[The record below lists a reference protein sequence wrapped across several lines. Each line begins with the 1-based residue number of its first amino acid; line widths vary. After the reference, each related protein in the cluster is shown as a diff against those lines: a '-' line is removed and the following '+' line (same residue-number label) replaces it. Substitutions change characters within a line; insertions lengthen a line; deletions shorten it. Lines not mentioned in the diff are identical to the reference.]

1 MRKLLNFNDNWIF
14 ESSEVCLPHTAI
26 ELPFNY
32 FDEKTYQREFIYEK
46 IIIPNSTWDNK
57 EISVVFEAV
66 MANTQV
72 FLNNKKII
80 SHTDGYSPFIARL
93 TDELKKGENILK
105 VKIDGS
111 ENPSIPPFGGRI
123 DYLTYAGIY
132 RDVHLRVTSPISIQN
147 MKIETPNVLNE
158 KKSVKVNVNLFNPKK
173 LTLSGFLIAKLKDTE
188 GKLLSTLKFKITG
201 EEICFEINKLENI
214 KLWDTDNPVLYALDI
229 RVETPYGI
237 DNLSER
243 FGFRSAE
250 FTKNGFILNG
260 NPIKI
265 RGLNRHQSFPYV
277 GYALGKSAQYK
288 DAEILK
294 YELRI
299 NLVRTSH
306 YPQSKH
312 FLNRCD
318 EIGLLVFEEIAGWQH
333 IGDKEWQNKSIE
345 NVQNMIER
353 DWNHP
358 SIILWG
364 VRINESPDN
373 HDFYLKTNQVAHQL
387 DSTRQTGG
395 VRKFEEGEFLEDVY
409 TMNDFILGE
418 EELGGNRG
426 RIPLRPQREC
436 TGLNYDVPYMVTE
449 FNGHMF
455 PTKSVDNELRQ
466 NEHVLRHL
474 EVLNAAY
481 GASNNAGAIGWCAF
495 DYNTHKDFGSGDR
508 ICYHGVMDMFR
519 EPKFASYV
527 YSSQDHAKNGLVLEP
542 VTVWAR
548 GERNIQG
555 VLPLI
560 ILTNCDYVEFQFND
574 SEDRFSINPD
584 FKNFSNLPHPPIMV
598 DTEHFPENVFGTWGT
613 DWPNVKINGFIDRK
627 LAISRQFVA
636 DPVPTNL
643 EIIPDLEE
651 VSIGTDVRVII
662 RALDQVG
669 NKMRYL
675 NETISV
681 NLSGP
686 AIIFGPNSIPLR
698 AGSAGFW
705 IRSLGLGKIKISII
719 SNRFSQKEISIVV
732 K

>member
-1 MRKLLNFNDNWIF
+1 MREIFNFNNNWFF
-14 ESSEVCLPHTAI
+14 EKKEVCLPHNAV

-32 FDEKTYQREFIYEK
+32 FDEKIYQKEFIYIKK
-46 IIIPNSTWDNK
+46 INSKPNWDGK
-57 EISVVFEAV
+57 EISLVFEGV
-66 MANTQV
+66 MSNAKV
-72 FLNNKKII
+72 YLNDKKII
-80 SHTDGYSPFIARL
+80 THTDGYTPFVARL
-93 TDELKKGENILK
+93 TDELQKGENTLK
-105 VKIDGS
+105 VEIDGS

-123 DYLTYAGIY
+123 DYLTFAGIY
-132 RDVHLRVTSPISIQN
+132 RDVYLRITSPIFIN
-147 MKIETPNVLNE
+147 NIKIETLNILEE
-158 KKSVKVNVNLFNPKK
+158 KKSIKVRVNLQNPKE
-173 LTLSGFLIAKLKDTE
+173 LDFSGSLIAKLIDAE
-188 GKLLSTLKFKITG
+188 GKILSNSKYKITG
-201 EEICFEINKLENI
+201 KEIFFEINNLKNI
-214 KLWDTDNPVLYALDI
+214 NLWDIDNPSLYKLDI
-229 RVETPYGI
+229 TIETPHGI
-237 DNLSER
+237 DNINES
-243 FGFRSAE
+243 FGFRSAN
-250 FTKNGFILNG
+250 FNKNGFMLNG
-260 NPIKI
+260 NPLKI

-294 YELRI
+294 YDLRV

-333 IGDKEWQNKSIE
+333 IGDKNWQNKSIE

-373 HDFYLKTNQVAHQL
+373 HEFYLKTNQVAHQL

-395 VRKFEEGEFLEDVY
+395 ARKFIEGEFLEDVY

-426 RIPLRPQREC
+426 RISLRSQREC
-436 TGLNYDVPYMVTE
+436 TGFNYDVPYMVAE

-455 PTKSVDNELRQ
+455 PTKSFDNELRQ
-466 NEHVLRHL
+466 HEHVLRHL
-474 EVLNAAY
+474 EVLNAVY
-481 GASNNAGAIGWCAF
+481 GDSNNAGAIGWCAF

-508 ICYHGVMDMFR
+508 VCYHGVMDMFR

-527 YSSQDHAKNGLVLEP
+527 YSSQEDAKSGIVLEP
-542 VTVWAR
+542 VTLWAR

-560 ILTNCDYVEFQFND
+560 ILSNCDYVEFQFN
-574 SEDRFSINPD
+574 ENEETFSVKPD
-584 FKNFSNLPHPPIMV
+584 FKNFPNLPHPPIIAYV
-598 DTEHFPENVFGTWGT
+598 EHFPENVFGTWGT
-613 DWPNVKINGFIDRK
+613 DWQNVKINGFIDGN
-627 LAISRQFVA
+627 LAKCKKFVA
-636 DPVPTNL
+636 DPIPTSL
-643 EIIPDLEE
+643 EIIPDCEN
-651 VSIGTDVRVII
+651 VSKATDTRVII

-675 NETISV
+675 SETVSI

-686 AIIFGPNSIPLR
+686 AILFGPKSIPLR

-705 IRSLGLGKIKISII
+705 IRALSLGVIKITIQHD
-719 SNRFSQKEISIVV
+719 RFPKKEIAITVS
-732 K
+732 

>member
-1 MRKLLNFNDNWIF
+1 MRKLLNFNDNWLF
-14 ESSEVCLPHTAI
+14 GSSEVCLPHTAI
-26 ELPFNY
+26 ELPLNY

-72 FLNNKKII
+72 FLNNKKIV
-80 SHTDGYSPFIARL
+80 SHTDGYSPFIARI

-111 ENPSIPPFGGRI
+111 ENPSIPPFGGRL

-132 RDVHLRVTSPISIQN
+132 RDVHLRITSPILIQN
-147 MKIETPNVLNE
+147 IKIETPNVLNE

-173 LTLSGFLIAKLKDTE
+173 ITLSGFLIAKLKDTE
-188 GKLLSTLKFKITG
+188 GKILSTSKFKITR

-294 YELRI
+294 YDLRI

-373 HDFYLKTNQVAHQL
+373 HEFYLKTNQVAHQL

-527 YSSQDHAKNGLVLEP
+527 YSSQDNAKNGIVLEP

-574 SEDRFSINPD
+574 SEERFSINPD
-584 FKNFSNLPHPPIMV
+584 LKNFSNLPHPPIIV
-598 DTEHFPENVFGTWGT
+598 ESEHFPENVFGTWGT

-627 LAISRQFVA
+627 LAISRKFVA

-651 VSIGTDVRVII
+651 VSIDADVRVIV

-719 SNRFSQKEISIVV
+719 SNRFAKKEISIIV

>member
-1 MRKLLNFNDNWIF
+1 MRKLLNFNDNWLF
-14 ESSEVCLPHTAI
+14 GSSEVCLPHTAI

-72 FLNNKKII
+72 FLNNKKIV

-132 RDVHLRVTSPISIQN
+132 RDVHLRITSPILIQN
-147 MKIETPNVLNE
+147 IKIETPNVLNE

-173 LTLSGFLIAKLKDTE
+173 ITLSGFLIAKLKDTE
-188 GKLLSTLKFKITG
+188 GKTLSTSKFKITR
-201 EEICFEINKLENI
+201 EEICFEIDKLENI

-229 RVETPYGI
+229 RIETPYGI

-294 YELRI
+294 YDLRI
-299 NLVRTSH
+299 NLVRNSH

-373 HDFYLKTNQVAHQL
+373 HEFYLKTNQVAHQL

-426 RIPLRPQREC
+426 RIPLRLQREC

-527 YSSQDHAKNGLVLEP
+527 YSSQDHAKNGIVLEP

-574 SEDRFSINPD
+574 SEERFSINPD

-719 SNRFSQKEISIVV
+719 SNRFAQKEISIIV

>member
-1 MRKLLNFNDNWIF
+1 MRKLLNFNNNWIF
-14 ESSEVCLPHTAI
+14 ENSEVCLPHNAI

-57 EISVVFEAV
+57 EVSVVFEAA

-80 SHTDGYSPFIARL
+80 SHTDGYSPFTARL
-93 TDELKKGENILK
+93 TDKLQKGKNILK

-132 RDVHLRVTSPISIQN
+132 RDVHLRITSPILIQN
-147 MKIETPNVLNE
+147 IKIETQNILDE
-158 KKSVKVNVNLFNPKK
+158 KKSLKVNVNLFNPKK
-173 LTLSGFLIAKLKDTE
+173 LTLSGFLIAKLKDTN
-188 GKLLSTLKFKITG
+188 GKILSTSKFKITR
-201 EEICFEINKLENI
+201 EEICFEIDKLENI
-214 KLWDTDNPVLYALDI
+214 KLWDIDNPVLYTLDI
-229 RVETPYGI
+229 WVETPYGI

-250 FTKNGFILNG
+250 FTKDGFFLNG
-260 NPIKI
+260 NPLKI
-265 RGLNRHQSFPYV
+265 RGLNRHQSFPYI
-277 GYALGKSAQYK
+277 GYALGQSAQYK

-294 YELRI
+294 YDLRI

-318 EIGLLVFEEIAGWQH
+318 EIGLLVFEEIAGWQY

-364 VRINESPDN
+364 VRINESSDN
-373 HDFYLKTNQVAHQL
+373 HEFYLRTNQMAHRL
-387 DSTRQTGG
+387 DGTRQTGG
-395 VRKFEEGEFLEDVY
+395 VRKFIEGEFIEDVF

-418 EELGGNRG
+418 EELNGNRG
-426 RIPLRPQREC
+426 RIHLRSQREC
-436 TGLNYDVPYMVTE
+436 TGLSYDVPYMVTE

-455 PTKSVDNELRQ
+455 PTKSIDNELRQ

-474 EVLNAAY
+474 QVLNAAY
-481 GASNNAGAIGWCAF
+481 GDSKNAGAIGWCAF

-527 YSSQDHAKNGLVLEP
+527 YSSQDNAKNGIVLEP

-574 SEDRFSINPD
+574 SEERFSINPD
-584 FKNFSNLPHPPIMV
+584 FKNFSNLPHPPIIV
-598 DTEHFPENVFGTWGT
+598 DSEHFPENVFGTWGT
-613 DWPNVKINGFIDRK
+613 DWPNVTISGFIDRK
-627 LAISRQFVA
+627 LAISRRFVA

-651 VSIGTDVRVII
+651 VSIGADVRVIV

-705 IRSLGLGKIKISII
+705 IRSLGIGKIKISII
-719 SNRFSQKEISIVV
+719 SNRFAQKEVSIIV

>member
-1 MRKLLNFNDNWIF
+1 MRKLLNFNKNWIF
-14 ESSEVCLPHTAI
+14 ENSKVCLPHNAI

-57 EISVVFEAV
+57 EVCVVFEAA

-80 SHTDGYSPFIARL
+80 SHTDGYSPFTARL
-93 TDELKKGENILK
+93 TDELQKGENILK

-132 RDVHLRVTSPISIQN
+132 RDVNLRITSPIFTQN
-147 MKIETPNVLNE
+147 IKIETPNILDE
-158 KKSVKVNVNLFNPKK
+158 KKSLKVNVNLFNPKK
-173 LTLSGFLIAKLKDTE
+173 LTLSGFLIAKLKDTN
-188 GKLLSTLKFKITG
+188 GKILSTSKFKITR
-201 EEICFEINKLENI
+201 EEICFEIDKLENI
-214 KLWDTDNPVLYALDI
+214 KLWDIDNPVLYTLDI
-229 RVETPYGI
+229 WVETPYGI

-250 FTKNGFILNG
+250 FTKDGFFLNG
-260 NPIKI
+260 NPLKI
-265 RGLNRHQSFPYV
+265 RGLNRHQSFPYI

-294 YELRI
+294 YDLRI

-373 HDFYLKTNQVAHQL
+373 HGFYLRTNQMAHRL
-387 DSTRQTGG
+387 DGTRQTGG
-395 VRKFEEGEFLEDVY
+395 VRKFIEGEFIEDVF

-418 EELGGNRG
+418 EELNGNRG
-426 RIPLRPQREC
+426 RIPLRSQREC
-436 TGLNYDVPYMVTE
+436 TGLSYDVPYMVTE

-455 PTKSVDNELRQ
+455 PTKSIDNELRQ

-474 EVLNAAY
+474 QVLNAAY
-481 GASNNAGAIGWCAF
+481 GDSKNAGAIGWCAF
-495 DYNTHKDFGSGDR
+495 DYNTHKDFGSGDH

-527 YSSQDHAKNGLVLEP
+527 YSSQDHAKNGIVLEP

-574 SEDRFSINPD
+574 SEERFSINPD
-584 FKNFSNLPHPPIMV
+584 FKNFSNLPHPPIIV
-598 DTEHFPENVFGTWGT
+598 DSEHFPENVFGTWGT
-613 DWPNVKINGFIDRK
+613 DWPNVTISGFIDRK
-627 LAISRQFVA
+627 LAITRRFVA

-651 VSIGTDVRVII
+651 VSIDADVRVIV

-705 IRSLGLGKIKISII
+705 IRSLGIGKIKISII
-719 SNRFSQKEISIVV
+719 SNRFAQKEVSIIV

>member
-1 MRKLLNFNDNWIF
+1 M
-14 ESSEVCLPHTAI
+14 
-26 ELPFNY
+26 
-32 FDEKTYQREFIYEK
+32 
-46 IIIPNSTWDNK
+46 
-57 EISVVFEAV
+57 
-66 MANTQV
+66 
-72 FLNNKKII
+72 
-80 SHTDGYSPFIARL
+80 
-93 TDELKKGENILK
+93 
-105 VKIDGS
+105 
-111 ENPSIPPFGGRI
+111 
-123 DYLTYAGIY
+123 
-132 RDVHLRVTSPISIQN
+132 
-147 MKIETPNVLNE
+147 
-158 KKSVKVNVNLFNPKK
+158 
-173 LTLSGFLIAKLKDTE
+173 SGFLIAKLKDTE
-188 GKLLSTLKFKITG
+188 GKLLSTLKFKITR

-294 YELRI
+294 YDLRI

-373 HDFYLKTNQVAHQL
+373 HEFYLKTNQVAHQL

-455 PTKSVDNELRQ
+455 PTKSIDNELRQ

-481 GASNNAGAIGWCAF
+481 GDSNNAGAIGWCAF

-527 YSSQDHAKNGLVLEP
+527 YSSQDHAKNGIVLEP

-574 SEDRFSINPD
+574 SEERFSINPD
-584 FKNFSNLPHPPIMV
+584 FKNFSNLPHPPIIV
-598 DTEHFPENVFGTWGT
+598 ESEHFPENVFGTWGT
-613 DWPNVKINGFIDRK
+613 DWPNVTINGFIDRK

-651 VSIGTDVRVII
+651 VSIYADVRVIV

-719 SNRFSQKEISIVV
+719 SNRFAQKEISIIV

>member
-1 MRKLLNFNDNWIF
+1 MRKLLNFNDNWLF
-14 ESSEVCLPHTAI
+14 GSSEVCLPHTAI

-72 FLNNKKII
+72 FLNNKKIV

-132 RDVHLRVTSPISIQN
+132 RDVHLRITSPILIQN
-147 MKIETPNVLNE
+147 IKIETPNVLNE

-173 LTLSGFLIAKLKDTE
+173 ITLSGFLIAKLKDTE
-188 GKLLSTLKFKITG
+188 GKILSTSKFKITR
-201 EEICFEINKLENI
+201 EEICFEIDKLENI
-214 KLWDTDNPVLYALDI
+214 KLWDTDNPVLYTLDI
-229 RVETPYGI
+229 RIETPYGI

-294 YELRI
+294 YDLRI

-373 HDFYLKTNQVAHQL
+373 HEFYLKTNQVAHQL

-455 PTKSVDNELRQ
+455 PTKSIDNELRQ

-481 GASNNAGAIGWCAF
+481 GDSNNAGAIGWCAF

-527 YSSQDHAKNGLVLEP
+527 YSSQDHAKNGIVLEP

-574 SEDRFSINPD
+574 SEERFSINPD

-719 SNRFSQKEISIVV
+719 SNRFAQKEISIIV

>member
-1 MRKLLNFNDNWIF
+1 
-14 ESSEVCLPHTAI
+14 
-26 ELPFNY
+26 
-32 FDEKTYQREFIYEK
+32 
-46 IIIPNSTWDNK
+46 
-57 EISVVFEAV
+57 
-66 MANTQV
+66 
-72 FLNNKKII
+72 
-80 SHTDGYSPFIARL
+80 
-93 TDELKKGENILK
+93 
-105 VKIDGS
+105 
-111 ENPSIPPFGGRI
+111 
-123 DYLTYAGIY
+123 
-132 RDVHLRVTSPISIQN
+132 
-147 MKIETPNVLNE
+147 
-158 KKSVKVNVNLFNPKK
+158 
-173 LTLSGFLIAKLKDTE
+173 
-188 GKLLSTLKFKITG
+188 
-201 EEICFEINKLENI
+201 
-214 KLWDTDNPVLYALDI
+214 
-229 RVETPYGI
+229 
-237 DNLSER
+237 
-243 FGFRSAE
+243 
-250 FTKNGFILNG
+250 
-260 NPIKI
+260 
-265 RGLNRHQSFPYV
+265 
-277 GYALGKSAQYK
+277 
-288 DAEILK
+288 
-294 YELRI
+294 
-299 NLVRTSH
+299 
-306 YPQSKH
+306 
-312 FLNRCD
+312 
-318 EIGLLVFEEIAGWQH
+318 
-333 IGDKEWQNKSIE
+333 
-345 NVQNMIER
+345 
-353 DWNHP
+353 
-358 SIILWG
+358 
-364 VRINESPDN
+364 
-373 HDFYLKTNQVAHQL
+373 
-387 DSTRQTGG
+387 
-395 VRKFEEGEFLEDVY
+395 
-409 TMNDFILGE
+409 MNDFILGE

-527 YSSQDHAKNGLVLEP
+527 YSSQDNAKNGIVLEP

-574 SEDRFSINPD
+574 SEERFSINPD
-584 FKNFSNLPHPPIMV
+584 FKNFSNLPHPPIIV
-598 DTEHFPENVFGTWGT
+598 DSEHFPENVFGTWGT

-627 LAISRQFVA
+627 LAISRKFVA

-651 VSIGTDVRVII
+651 VSIDADVRVIV

-719 SNRFSQKEISIVV
+719 SNRFAKKEVSIIV

>member
-1 MRKLLNFNDNWIF
+1 MRKLLNFNDNWLF
-14 ESSEVCLPHTAI
+14 GSSEVCLPHTAI

-66 MANTQV
+66 MSNTQV
-72 FLNNKKII
+72 FLNNKKIV

-132 RDVHLRVTSPISIQN
+132 RDVHLRITSPILIQN
-147 MKIETPNVLNE
+147 IKIETPNVLNE

-173 LTLSGFLIAKLKDTE
+173 ITLSGFLIAKLKDTE
-188 GKLLSTLKFKITG
+188 GKILSTSKFKITR

-294 YELRI
+294 YDLRI

-373 HDFYLKTNQVAHQL
+373 HEFYLKTNQVAHQL

-481 GASNNAGAIGWCAF
+481 GDSNNAGAIGWCAF

-527 YSSQDHAKNGLVLEP
+527 YSSQDHAKNGIVLEP

-574 SEDRFSINPD
+574 SEERFSINPD

-719 SNRFSQKEISIVV
+719 SNRFAQKEISIIV

>member
-1 MRKLLNFNDNWIF
+1 MRETFNFNNNWIF
-14 ESSEVCLPHTAI
+14 ENSEVCLPHSAV

-32 FDEKTYQREFIYEK
+32 FDENIYQKEFIYEK
-46 IIIPNSTWDNK
+46 IIKSEASWDNK
-57 EISVVFEAV
+57 EVCLVFEAI
-66 MANTQV
+66 MANAHV
-72 FLNNKKII
+72 YLNDKII
-80 SHTDGYSPFIARL
+80 VSHTDGYTPFIARL
-93 TDELKKGENILK
+93 TDELEKGENILR

-132 RDVHLRVTSPISIQN
+132 RDVHLRVTSPIFIHN
-147 MKIETPNVLNE
+147 IKIETPNVLEE
-158 KKSVKVNVNLFNPKK
+158 KKSLKVRVELLNPKA
-173 LTLSGFLIAKLKDTE
+173 LDLSGFLTANLLNSE
-188 GKLLSTLKFKITG
+188 GKILSNTKCEITQNN
-201 EEICFEINKLENI
+201 IFFEINNLKNI
-214 KLWDTDNPVLYALDI
+214 KLWDIDNPSLYELDI
-229 RVETPYGI
+229 SVETPHGI
-237 DNLSER
+237 DNINER

-250 FTKNGFILNG
+250 FNKNGFMLNG
-260 NPIKI
+260 NSLKI
-265 RGLNRHQSFPYV
+265 RGLNRHQSYPYV
-277 GYALGKSAQYK
+277 GYALGKSAQHK

-294 YELRI
+294 FDLRV

-318 EIGLLVFEEIAGWQH
+318 EIGLLVFEEIPGWQH
-333 IGDKEWQNKSIE
+333 LGDKNWQSKSIE

-395 VRKFEEGEFLEDVY
+395 VRKFVEGEFLEDVY

-436 TGLNYDVPYMVTE
+436 TGFNYDVPYMVTE

-455 PTKSVDNELRQ
+455 PTKSYDNELRQ

-481 GASNNAGAIGWCAF
+481 GDGNNAGAIGWCAF

-527 YSSQDHAKNGLVLEP
+527 YSSQDDAKNGIVLEP

-560 ILTNCDYVEFQFND
+560 ILTNCDYIEFLFNKNEEKFAVE
-574 SEDRFSINPD
+574 PD
-584 FKNFSNLPHPPIMV
+584 FKNFPNLPHPPIIV
-598 DTEHFPENVFGTWGT
+598 NAEHFPENVFGTWGT
-613 DWPNVKINGFIDRK
+613 DWQNVKIDGYTDGK
-627 LAISRQFVA
+627 LVKSKKFVA

-643 EIIPDLEE
+643 EIVPDLEE
-651 VSIGTDVRVII
+651 VSLGTDVRVII

-675 NETISV
+675 YDTLSINV
-681 NLSGP
+681 SGP
-686 AIIFGPNSIPLR
+686 VILFGPNSIPLA

-705 IRSLGLGKIKISII
+705 IRSIGSGIIKISIK
-719 SNRFSQKEISIVV
+719 NVRFPQKEISIVA

>member
-1 MRKLLNFNDNWIF
+1 MRKLLNFNNNWIF
-14 ESSEVCLPHTAI
+14 ENSEVCLPHNAI

-57 EISVVFEAV
+57 EVSVVFEAA

-80 SHTDGYSPFIARL
+80 SHTDGYSPFTARL
-93 TDELKKGENILK
+93 TDKLQKGKNILK

-132 RDVHLRVTSPISIQN
+132 RDVHLRITSPILIQN
-147 MKIETPNVLNE
+147 IKIETQNILDE
-158 KKSVKVNVNLFNPKK
+158 KKSLKVNVNLFNPKK
-173 LTLSGFLIAKLKDTE
+173 LTLSGFLIAKLKDAD
-188 GKLLSTLKFKITG
+188 GKILSTSKFSITR
-201 EEICFEINKLENI
+201 EEICFEFDKLENI
-214 KLWDTDNPVLYALDI
+214 KLWDIDNPVLYTLDI
-229 RVETPYGI
+229 WVETPYGI

-250 FTKNGFILNG
+250 FTKDGFFLNG
-260 NPIKI
+260 NALKI
-265 RGLNRHQSFPYV
+265 RGLNRHQSFPYI
-277 GYALGKSAQYK
+277 GYALGQSAQYK

-294 YELRI
+294 YDLRI

-364 VRINESPDN
+364 VRINESSDN
-373 HDFYLKTNQVAHQL
+373 HEFYLRTNQMAHRL
-387 DSTRQTGG
+387 DGTRQTGG
-395 VRKFEEGEFLEDVY
+395 VRKFIEGEFIEDVF

-418 EELGGNRG
+418 EELNGNRG
-426 RIPLRPQREC
+426 RIHLRSQREC
-436 TGLNYDVPYMVTE
+436 TGLSYDVPYMVTE

-455 PTKSVDNELRQ
+455 PTKSIDNELRQ

-474 EVLNAAY
+474 QVLNAAY
-481 GASNNAGAIGWCAF
+481 GDSKNAGAIGWCAF

-527 YSSQDHAKNGLVLEP
+527 YSSQDNAKNGIVLEP

-574 SEDRFSINPD
+574 SEERFSINPD
-584 FKNFSNLPHPPIMV
+584 FKNFSNLPHPPIIV
-598 DTEHFPENVFGTWGT
+598 DSEHFPENVFGTWGT
-613 DWPNVKINGFIDRK
+613 DWPNVTISGFIDRK
-627 LAISRQFVA
+627 LAISRRFVA

-651 VSIGTDVRVII
+651 VSIGADVRVIV

-705 IRSLGLGKIKISII
+705 IRSLGIGKIKISII
-719 SNRFSQKEISIVV
+719 SNRFAQKEVSIIV

>member
-1 MRKLLNFNDNWIF
+1 MRKLLNFNDNWLF
-14 ESSEVCLPHTAI
+14 GSSEVCLPHTAI

-72 FLNNKKII
+72 FLNNKKIV

-132 RDVHLRVTSPISIQN
+132 RDVHLRITSPILIQN
-147 MKIETPNVLNE
+147 IKIETPNVLNE

-173 LTLSGFLIAKLKDTE
+173 LTFSGFLIAKLKDTE
-188 GKLLSTLKFKITG
+188 GKILSTSKFKITR
-201 EEICFEINKLENI
+201 EEICFEIDKLENI

-229 RVETPYGI
+229 RIETPYGI

-294 YELRI
+294 YDLRI

-373 HDFYLKTNQVAHQL
+373 HEFYLKTNQVAHQL

-481 GASNNAGAIGWCAF
+481 GDSNNAGAIGWCAF

-527 YSSQDHAKNGLVLEP
+527 YSSQDNAKNGIVLEP

-574 SEDRFSINPD
+574 SEERFSINPD

-598 DTEHFPENVFGTWGT
+598 GTEHFPENVFGTWGT

-719 SNRFSQKEISIVV
+719 SNRFAQKEISIIV

>member
-1 MRKLLNFNDNWIF
+1 MRETFNFNNNWIF
-14 ESSEVCLPHTAI
+14 ENSEVCLPHSAV

-32 FDEKTYQREFIYEK
+32 FDENIYQKEFIYEK
-46 IIIPNSTWDNK
+46 IIKSEANWDNK
-57 EISVVFEAV
+57 EVCLVFEAV
-66 MANTQV
+66 MANAHIY
-72 FLNNKKII
+72 LNDKKIV
-80 SHTDGYSPFIARL
+80 SHTDGYTPFIARL
-93 TDELKKGENILK
+93 TDELKKGENKLR

-132 RDVHLRVTSPISIQN
+132 RDVHLRITSPIFIHN
-147 MKIETPNVLNE
+147 IKIETPNVLEE
-158 KKSVKVNVNLFNPKK
+158 KKSLKVRVELLNPKA
-173 LTLSGFLIAKLKDTE
+173 LDLSGFLTANFLNSE
-188 GKLLSTLKFKITG
+188 GKILSITKC
-201 EEICFEINKLENI
+201 EITENNIFFEINNLKNI
-214 KLWDTDNPVLYALDI
+214 ELWDIDNPSLYELDI
-229 RVETPYGI
+229 SIETPHGI
-237 DNLSER
+237 DNINER

-250 FTKNGFILNG
+250 FNKNGFMLNG
-260 NPIKI
+260 NSLKI
-265 RGLNRHQSFPYV
+265 RGLNRHQSYPYV
-277 GYALGKSAQYK
+277 GYALGKSAQHK

-294 YELRI
+294 FDLRV

-318 EIGLLVFEEIAGWQH
+318 EIGLLVFEEIPGWQH
-333 IGDKEWQNKSIE
+333 LGDKNWQNKSIE

-395 VRKFEEGEFLEDVY
+395 VRKFVEGEFLEDVY

-436 TGLNYDVPYMVTE
+436 TGFNYDVPYMVTE

-455 PTKSVDNELRQ
+455 PTKSYDNELRQ

-481 GASNNAGAIGWCAF
+481 GDGNNAGAIGWCAF

-527 YSSQDHAKNGLVLEP
+527 YSSQDDAKNGIVLEP

-560 ILTNCDYVEFQFND
+560 ILTNCDYIEFLFNKNEEKFAVE
-574 SEDRFSINPD
+574 PD
-584 FKNFSNLPHPPIMV
+584 FKNFPHLPHPPIIV
-598 DTEHFPENVFGTWGT
+598 NAEHFPENVFGTWGT
-613 DWPNVKINGFIDRK
+613 DWQNVKIDGYTDGK
-627 LAISRQFVA
+627 LVKSKKFVA

-643 EIIPDLEE
+643 EIVPDLEE
-651 VSIGTDVRVII
+651 VSVGTDVRVII

-675 NETISV
+675 YDTLSINV
-681 NLSGP
+681 SGP
-686 AIIFGPNSIPLR
+686 VILFGPNSIPLA

-705 IRSLGLGKIKISII
+705 IRSIGSGIIKISIK
-719 SNRFSQKEISIVV
+719 NVRFPQKEISIVA

>member
-1 MRKLLNFNDNWIF
+1 MRETFNFNNNWIF
-14 ESSEVCLPHTAI
+14 ENSEVCLPHSAV

-32 FDEKTYQREFIYEK
+32 FDENIYQKEFIYEK
-46 IIIPNSTWDNK
+46 IIKSEASWDNK
-57 EISVVFEAV
+57 EVCLVFEAI
-66 MANTQV
+66 MANAHV
-72 FLNNKKII
+72 YLNDKKIV
-80 SHTDGYSPFIARL
+80 SHTDGYTPFIARL
-93 TDELKKGENILK
+93 TDELEKGENILR

-132 RDVHLRVTSPISIQN
+132 RDVHLRVTSPIFIHN
-147 MKIETPNVLNE
+147 IKIETPNVLEE
-158 KKSVKVNVNLFNPKK
+158 KKSLKVRVELLNPKA
-173 LTLSGFLIAKLKDTE
+173 LDLSGFLTANFLNSE
-188 GKLLSTLKFKITG
+188 GKILSITKC
-201 EEICFEINKLENI
+201 EITENNIFFEINNLKNI
-214 KLWDTDNPVLYALDI
+214 ELWDIDNPSLYELDI
-229 RVETPYGI
+229 SIETPHGI
-237 DNLSER
+237 DNINER

-250 FTKNGFILNG
+250 FNKNGFMLNG
-260 NPIKI
+260 NSLKI
-265 RGLNRHQSFPYV
+265 RGLNRHQSYPYV
-277 GYALGKSAQYK
+277 GYALGKSAQHK

-294 YELRI
+294 FDLRV

-318 EIGLLVFEEIAGWQH
+318 EIGLLVFEEIPGWQH
-333 IGDKEWQNKSIE
+333 LGDKNWQNKSIE

-373 HDFYLKTNQVAHQL
+373 HEFYLKTNQVAHQL

-395 VRKFEEGEFLEDVY
+395 VRKFVEGEFLEDVY

-436 TGLNYDVPYMVTE
+436 TGFNYDVPYMVTE

-455 PTKSVDNELRQ
+455 PTKSYDNELRQ

-481 GASNNAGAIGWCAF
+481 GDGNNAGAIGWCAF

-527 YSSQDHAKNGLVLEP
+527 YSSQDDAKNGIVLEP

-560 ILTNCDYVEFQFND
+560 ILTNCDYIEFLFNKNEEKFAVE
-574 SEDRFSINPD
+574 PD
-584 FKNFSNLPHPPIMV
+584 FKNFPHLPHPPIIV
-598 DTEHFPENVFGTWGT
+598 NAEHFPENVFGTWGT
-613 DWPNVKINGFIDRK
+613 DWQNVKIDGYTDGK
-627 LAISRQFVA
+627 LVKSKKFVA

-643 EIIPDLEE
+643 EIVPDLEE
-651 VSIGTDVRVII
+651 VSVGTDVRVII

-675 NETISV
+675 YDTLSINV
-681 NLSGP
+681 SGP
-686 AIIFGPNSIPLR
+686 VILFGPNSIPLA

-705 IRSLGLGKIKISII
+705 IRSIGSGIIKISIK
-719 SNRFSQKEISIVV
+719 NVRFPQKEISIVA

>member
-1 MRKLLNFNDNWIF
+1 MYKR
-14 ESSEVCLPHTAI
+14 
-26 ELPFNY
+26 
-32 FDEKTYQREFIYEK
+32 Q
-46 IIIPNSTWDNK
+46 
-57 EISVVFEAV
+57 
-66 MANTQV
+66 
-72 FLNNKKII
+72 
-80 SHTDGYSPFIARL
+80 
-93 TDELKKGENILK
+93 
-105 VKIDGS
+105 
-111 ENPSIPPFGGRI
+111 
-123 DYLTYAGIY
+123 
-132 RDVHLRVTSPISIQN
+132 
-147 MKIETPNVLNE
+147 
-158 KKSVKVNVNLFNPKK
+158 
-173 LTLSGFLIAKLKDTE
+173 
-188 GKLLSTLKFKITG
+188 
-201 EEICFEINKLENI
+201 
-214 KLWDTDNPVLYALDI
+214 VLYALDI

-294 YELRI
+294 YDLRI

-373 HDFYLKTNQVAHQL
+373 HDFYLKTNQVAHHL

-436 TGLNYDVPYMVTE
+436 TGFNYDVPYMVTE

-527 YSSQDHAKNGLVLEP
+527 YSSQDNAKNGIVLEP

-574 SEDRFSINPD
+574 SEERFTINPD
-584 FKNFSNLPHPPIMV
+584 FKNFSNLPHPPIIV
-598 DTEHFPENVFGTWGT
+598 ESEHFPENVFGTWGT
-613 DWPNVKINGFIDRK
+613 DWPNVTINGFIDRK

-651 VSIGTDVRVII
+651 VSIDADVRVIV

-705 IRSLGLGKIKISII
+705 IRSLGIGKIKISII
-719 SNRFSQKEISIVV
+719 SNRFAKKEVSIIV

>member
-1 MRKLLNFNDNWIF
+1 MRKLLNFNDNWLF
-14 ESSEVCLPHTAI
+14 GSSEVCLPHTAI

-57 EISVVFEAV
+57 EISVIFEAV

-72 FLNNKKII
+72 FLNNKKIV

-132 RDVHLRVTSPISIQN
+132 RDVHLRITSPILIQN
-147 MKIETPNVLNE
+147 IKIETPNVLNE

-173 LTLSGFLIAKLKDTE
+173 ITLSGFLIAKLKDTE
-188 GKLLSTLKFKITG
+188 GKTLSTSKFKITR
-201 EEICFEINKLENI
+201 EEICFEIDKLENI

-229 RVETPYGI
+229 RIETPYGI

-294 YELRI
+294 YDLRI

-373 HDFYLKTNQVAHQL
+373 HEFYLKTNQVAHQL

-436 TGLNYDVPYMVTE
+436 TGFNYDVPYMVTE

-527 YSSQDHAKNGLVLEP
+527 YSSQDHAKNGIVLEP

-574 SEDRFSINPD
+574 SEERFSINPD

-627 LAISRQFVA
+627 LAISRKFVA

-719 SNRFSQKEISIVV
+719 SNRFAQKEISIFV

>member
-1 MRKLLNFNDNWIF
+1 MRKTFNFNNSWIF
-14 ESSEVCLPHTAI
+14 ENSEVCLPHSAV

-32 FDEKTYQREFIYEK
+32 FDESIYQKEFTYEK
-46 IIIPNSTWDNK
+46 IINQKASWNDK
-57 EISVVFEAV
+57 EVCLVFEAI
-66 MANTQV
+66 MANAHIY
-72 FLNNKKII
+72 LNDKKIV
-80 SHTDGYSPFIARL
+80 SHTDGYTPFIARL
-93 TDELKKGENILK
+93 TDKLKKGENKLR

-132 RDVHLRVTSPISIQN
+132 RDVHLRITSPIFIHN
-147 MKIETPNVLNE
+147 IKIETPNVLEE
-158 KKSVKVNVNLFNPKK
+158 KKSLKVRVNLLNPKA
-173 LTLSGFLIAKLKDTE
+173 LNLSGLLIANLLNSE
-188 GKLLSTLKFKITG
+188 GKILSNTKHEIT
-201 EEICFEINKLENI
+201 EKEIFFEINNLKNI
-214 KLWDTDNPVLYALDI
+214 ELWDIDNPSLYELDI
-229 RVETPYGI
+229 SIQTPYGI
-237 DNLSER
+237 DNLNER

-250 FTKNGFILNG
+250 FTKNGFMLNG
-260 NPIKI
+260 EPLKI

-294 YELRI
+294 FDLRV

-333 IGDKEWQNKSIE
+333 IGDKNWQNKSVE
-345 NVQNMIER
+345 NVKNMIER

-364 VRINESPDN
+364 VRINESADN
-373 HDFYLKTNQVAHQL
+373 HEFYLKTNQVAHQL
-387 DSTRQTGG
+387 DRTRQTGG
-395 VRKFEEGEFLEDVY
+395 VRKFIEGEFLEDVY

-426 RIPLRPQREC
+426 RIALRPQREC
-436 TGLNYDVPYMVTE
+436 TGLNYDIPYLVTE

-455 PTKSVDNELRQ
+455 PTKSFDNELRQ

-481 GASNNAGAIGWCAF
+481 GDRNNAGAVGWCAF

-508 ICYHGVMDMFR
+508 VCYHGVMDMYR

-527 YSSQDHAKNGLVLEP
+527 YSSQDDAKNGVVLEP

-560 ILTNCDYVEFQFND
+560 ILTNCDYVEIL
-574 SEDRFSINPD
+574 FSKNEETFFIKPD
-584 FKNFSNLPHPPIMV
+584 FKNFPNLPHPPIIV
-598 DTEHFPENVFGTWGT
+598 NTEHFPENVFGTWGT
-613 DWPNVKINGFIDRK
+613 DWQDVKINGFIDGS
-627 LAISRQFVA
+627 LAKSKKFVA
-636 DPVPTNL
+636 DPIPTNL
-643 EIIPDLEE
+643 EVIPDFEE
-651 VSIGTDVRVII
+651 ANIGDDIRIII

-675 NETISV
+675 SETVDI

-686 AIIFGPNSIPLR
+686 AILFGPNTVPLR
-698 AGSAGFW
+698 AGSTGFW
-705 IRSLGLGKIKISII
+705 IRIIGSGVINISIKHI
-719 SNRFSQKEISIVV
+719 RFLQKEISIEVS
-732 K
+732 

>member
-132 RDVHLRVTSPISIQN
+132 RDVHLRVTSPILIQN
-147 MKIETPNVLNE
+147 IKIETPNVLNE

-294 YELRI
+294 YDLRI

-345 NVQNMIER
+345 NVQNMIKR

-373 HDFYLKTNQVAHQL
+373 HEFYLKTNQVAHQL

-481 GASNNAGAIGWCAF
+481 GDSNNAGAIGWCAF

-574 SEDRFSINPD
+574 SEERFSINPD

-705 IRSLGLGKIKISII
+705 IRSLGFGKIKISII
-719 SNRFSQKEISIVV
+719 SNRFAQKEISIIV

>member
-46 IIIPNSTWDNK
+46 IIIPDSTWDNK
-57 EISVVFEAV
+57 EVSVVFEAA

-80 SHTDGYSPFIARL
+80 SHTDGYSPFTARL
-93 TDELKKGENILK
+93 TDELQKGENILK

-132 RDVHLRVTSPISIQN
+132 RDVHLRITSPILIQN
-147 MKIETPNVLNE
+147 IKIETPNILDE
-158 KKSVKVNVNLFNPKK
+158 KKSLKVNVNLFNPKK
-173 LTLSGFLIAKLKDTE
+173 LTLSGFLIAKLKDTN
-188 GKLLSTLKFKITG
+188 GKILSTSKFKITR
-201 EEICFEINKLENI
+201 EEICFEIDKLENI

-229 RVETPYGI
+229 RIETPYGI

-294 YELRI
+294 YDLRI

-333 IGDKEWQNKSIE
+333 IGDKEWQSKSIE

-364 VRINESPDN
+364 VRINESSDN
-373 HDFYLKTNQVAHQL
+373 HEFYLKTNQVAHQL

-436 TGLNYDVPYMVTE
+436 TGFNYDDPYMVTE

-527 YSSQDHAKNGLVLEP
+527 YSSQDHAKNGIVLEP

-574 SEDRFSINPD
+574 SEERFSINPD

-627 LAISRQFVA
+627 LAISRKFVA

-719 SNRFSQKEISIVV
+719 SNRFAQKEVSIIV

>member
-1 MRKLLNFNDNWIF
+1 MR
-14 ESSEVCLPHTAI
+14 V
-26 ELPFNY
+26 
-32 FDEKTYQREFIYEK
+32 
-46 IIIPNSTWDNK
+46 
-57 EISVVFEAV
+57 
-66 MANTQV
+66 
-72 FLNNKKII
+72 
-80 SHTDGYSPFIARL
+80 
-93 TDELKKGENILK
+93 
-105 VKIDGS
+105 
-111 ENPSIPPFGGRI
+111 
-123 DYLTYAGIY
+123 
-132 RDVHLRVTSPISIQN
+132 
-147 MKIETPNVLNE
+147 
-158 KKSVKVNVNLFNPKK
+158 
-173 LTLSGFLIAKLKDTE
+173 
-188 GKLLSTLKFKITG
+188 
-201 EEICFEINKLENI
+201 
-214 KLWDTDNPVLYALDI
+214 
-229 RVETPYGI
+229 
-237 DNLSER
+237 
-243 FGFRSAE
+243 
-250 FTKNGFILNG
+250 
-260 NPIKI
+260 
-265 RGLNRHQSFPYV
+265 
-277 GYALGKSAQYK
+277 
-288 DAEILK
+288 
-294 YELRI
+294 

-318 EIGLLVFEEIAGWQH
+318 EIGLLVFEEIPGWQH
-333 IGDKEWQNKSIE
+333 LGDKNWQNKSIE

-395 VRKFEEGEFLEDVY
+395 VRKFIEGEFLEDVY

-426 RIPLRPQREC
+426 RIALRPQREC

-455 PTKSVDNELRQ
+455 PTKSFDNELRQ

-481 GASNNAGAIGWCAF
+481 GDRNNAGAVGWCAF

-508 ICYHGVMDMFR
+508 VCYHGVMDMFR

-527 YSSQDHAKNGLVLEP
+527 YSSQDDAKNGIVLEP

-560 ILTNCDYVEFQFND
+560 ILTNCDYIEFLFNKNEEKFAVE
-574 SEDRFSINPD
+574 PD
-584 FKNFSNLPHPPIMV
+584 FKNFPNLPHPPIIV
-598 DTEHFPENVFGTWGT
+598 NAEHFPENVFGTWGT
-613 DWPNVKINGFIDRK
+613 DWQNVKIDGYTDGK
-627 LAISRQFVA
+627 LVKSKKFVA

-643 EIIPDLEE
+643 EIVPDLEE
-651 VSIGTDVRVII
+651 VSLGTDVRVII

-675 NETISV
+675 YDTLSINV
-681 NLSGP
+681 SGP
-686 AIIFGPNSIPLR
+686 VILFGPNSIPLS

-705 IRSLGLGKIKISII
+705 IRSIGSGIIKISIK
-719 SNRFSQKEISIVV
+719 NVRFPQKEISIIA

>member
-1 MRKLLNFNDNWIF
+1 
-14 ESSEVCLPHTAI
+14 
-26 ELPFNY
+26 
-32 FDEKTYQREFIYEK
+32 
-46 IIIPNSTWDNK
+46 
-57 EISVVFEAV
+57 

-132 RDVHLRVTSPISIQN
+132 RDVHLRITSPILIQN
-147 MKIETPNVLNE
+147 IKIETPNVLNE

-173 LTLSGFLIAKLKDTE
+173 ITLSGFLIAKLKDTE
-188 GKLLSTLKFKITG
+188 GKILSNSKTKITR
-201 EEICFEINKLENI
+201 EEICFKIDKLENI

-229 RVETPYGI
+229 RIETPYGI

-294 YELRI
+294 YDLRI

-345 NVQNMIER
+345 NVQNMIKR

-373 HDFYLKTNQVAHQL
+373 HEFYLKTNQVAHQL

-455 PTKSVDNELRQ
+455 PTKSIDNELRQ

-527 YSSQDHAKNGLVLEP
+527 YSSQDHAKNGIVLEP

-574 SEDRFSINPD
+574 SEERFSINPD

-627 LAISRQFVA
+627 LAISRKFVA

-719 SNRFSQKEISIVV
+719 SNRFAQKEISIIV

>member
-1 MRKLLNFNDNWIF
+1 MRKLLNFNKNWIF
-14 ESSEVCLPHTAI
+14 ENSQVCLPHNAI

-72 FLNNKKII
+72 FLNNKKIV

-132 RDVHLRVTSPISIQN
+132 RDVHLLITSPILIQN
-147 MKIETPNVLNE
+147 IKIETPNVLNE

-173 LTLSGFLIAKLKDTE
+173 LTLSGFLIAKLKDTN
-188 GKLLSTLKFKITG
+188 GKILSTSKFKITR
-201 EEICFEINKLENI
+201 EEICFEIDKLENI
-214 KLWDTDNPVLYALDI
+214 KLWDIDNPVLYTLDI
-229 RVETPYGI
+229 WVETPYGI

-243 FGFRSAE
+243 FGFRLAE
-250 FTKNGFILNG
+250 FTKDGFFLNG
-260 NPIKI
+260 NPLKI
-265 RGLNRHQSFPYV
+265 RGLNRHQSFPYI
-277 GYALGKSAQYK
+277 GYALGQSAQYK

-294 YELRI
+294 YDLRI

-373 HDFYLKTNQVAHQL
+373 HEFYLKTNQVAHQL

-395 VRKFEEGEFLEDVY
+395 VRKFEEGEFLEGVY

-436 TGLNYDVPYMVTE
+436 TGFNYDVPYL
-449 FNGHMF
+449 
-455 PTKSVDNELRQ
+455 S
-466 NEHVLRHL
+466 
-474 EVLNAAY
+474 
-481 GASNNAGAIGWCAF
+481 
-495 DYNTHKDFGSGDR
+495 
-508 ICYHGVMDMFR
+508 
-519 EPKFASYV
+519 
-527 YSSQDHAKNGLVLEP
+527 
-542 VTVWAR
+542 
-548 GERNIQG
+548 
-555 VLPLI
+555 LI
-560 ILTNCDYVEFQFND
+560 HI
-574 SEDRFSINPD
+574 
-584 FKNFSNLPHPPIMV
+584 
-598 DTEHFPENVFGTWGT
+598 
-613 DWPNVKINGFIDRK
+613 
-627 LAISRQFVA
+627 
-636 DPVPTNL
+636 
-643 EIIPDLEE
+643 
-651 VSIGTDVRVII
+651 
-662 RALDQVG
+662 
-669 NKMRYL
+669 
-675 NETISV
+675 
-681 NLSGP
+681 
-686 AIIFGPNSIPLR
+686 
-698 AGSAGFW
+698 
-705 IRSLGLGKIKISII
+705 
-719 SNRFSQKEISIVV
+719 
-732 K
+732 

>member
-1 MRKLLNFNDNWIF
+1 MKKLLNQKQVGIIKKFVLC
-14 ESSEVCLPHTAI
+14 SKAI
-26 ELPFNY
+26 
-32 FDEKTYQREFIYEK
+32 
-46 IIIPNSTWDNK
+46 
-57 EISVVFEAV
+57 
-66 MANTQV
+66 MANAHV
-72 FLNNKKII
+72 YLNDKKIV
-80 SHTDGYSPFIARL
+80 SHTDGYTPFIARL
-93 TDELKKGENILK
+93 TDELEKGENILR

-132 RDVHLRVTSPISIQN
+132 RDVHLRVTSPIFIHN
-147 MKIETPNVLNE
+147 IKIETPNVLEE
-158 KKSVKVNVNLFNPKK
+158 KKSLKVRVELLNPKA
-173 LTLSGFLIAKLKDTE
+173 LDLSGFLTANLLNSE
-188 GKLLSTLKFKITG
+188 GKILSITKY
-201 EEICFEINKLENI
+201 EINENNIFFEINNLKNI
-214 KLWDTDNPVLYALDI
+214 KLWDIDNPLLYELDI
-229 RVETPYGI
+229 SVETPHGI
-237 DNLSER
+237 DNINER

-250 FTKNGFILNG
+250 FNKNGFMLNG
-260 NPIKI
+260 NSLKI
-265 RGLNRHQSFPYV
+265 RGLNRHQSYPYV
-277 GYALGKSAQYK
+277 GYALGKSAQHK

-294 YELRI
+294 FDLRV

-318 EIGLLVFEEIAGWQH
+318 EIGLLVFEEIPGWQH
-333 IGDKEWQNKSIE
+333 LGDNNWQNKSIE

-395 VRKFEEGEFLEDVY
+395 VRKFVEGEFLEDVY

-436 TGLNYDVPYMVTE
+436 TGFNYDVPYMVTE

-455 PTKSVDNELRQ
+455 PTKSYDNELRQ

-481 GASNNAGAIGWCAF
+481 GDSNNAGAIGWCAF

-527 YSSQDHAKNGLVLEP
+527 YSSQDDAKNGIVLEP

-560 ILTNCDYVEFQFND
+560 ILTNCDHIEFLFNKNK
-574 SEDRFSINPD
+574 EKFSLEPD
-584 FKNFSNLPHPPIMV
+584 FKNFPNLPHPPIIV
-598 DTEHFPENVFGTWGT
+598 NAEHFPENVFGTWGT
-613 DWPNVKINGFIDRK
+613 DWQNVKIDGYTDGK
-627 LAISRQFVA
+627 LVKSKKFVA

-643 EIIPDLEE
+643 EIVPDLEE
-651 VSIGTDVRVII
+651 VSLGTDVRVII

-669 NKMRYL
+669 NKIRYL
-675 NETISV
+675 YDT
-681 NLSGP
+681 LSINVTGP
-686 AIIFGPNSIPLR
+686 VILFGPNSIPLA

-705 IRSLGLGKIKISII
+705 IRSIGSGIIKISIK
-719 SNRFSQKEISIVV
+719 NVRFPQKEISIVA

>member
-1 MRKLLNFNDNWIF
+1 MRKLLNFNKNWIF
-14 ESSEVCLPHTAI
+14 ENSEVCLPHNAI

-57 EISVVFEAV
+57 EVSVVFEAA

-72 FLNNKKII
+72 FLNNNKII
-80 SHTDGYSPFIARL
+80 SHTDGYSPFTARL
-93 TDELKKGENILK
+93 TDELQKGENILK

-132 RDVHLRVTSPISIQN
+132 RDVHLRVTSPILMQN
-147 MKIETPNVLNE
+147 IKIETPNILDE
-158 KKSVKVNVNLFNPKK
+158 KKSLKVNVNLFNPKK
-173 LTLSGFLIAKLKDTE
+173 LTLSGFLIAKLKDAD
-188 GKLLSTLKFKITG
+188 GKILSTSKFKITR
-201 EEICFEINKLENI
+201 EEICFEIDKLENI
-214 KLWDTDNPVLYALDI
+214 KLWDIDNPVLYTLDI
-229 RVETPYGI
+229 WVETPYGI

-250 FTKNGFILNG
+250 FTKDGFFLNG
-260 NPIKI
+260 NPLKI

-294 YELRI
+294 YDLRI

-373 HDFYLKTNQVAHQL
+373 HEFYLRTNQMAHRL
-387 DSTRQTGG
+387 DGTRQTGG
-395 VRKFEEGEFLEDVY
+395 VRKFIEGEFIEDVF

-418 EELGGNRG
+418 EELNGNRG
-426 RIPLRPQREC
+426 RIPLRSQREC
-436 TGLNYDVPYMVTE
+436 TGLSYDVPYMVTE

-455 PTKSVDNELRQ
+455 PTKSIDNELRQ

-474 EVLNAAY
+474 QVLNAAY
-481 GASNNAGAIGWCAF
+481 GDSNNAGAIGWCAF

-527 YSSQDHAKNGLVLEP
+527 YSSQDNAKNGIVLEP

-574 SEDRFSINPD
+574 SEERFSINPD
-584 FKNFSNLPHPPIMV
+584 FKNFSNLPHPPIIV
-598 DTEHFPENVFGTWGT
+598 DSEHFPENVFGTWGT

-627 LAISRQFVA
+627 LVISRQFVA

-651 VSIGTDVRVII
+651 VSIGADVRVII

-705 IRSLGLGKIKISII
+705 IRSLGLGIIKISII
-719 SNRFSQKEISIVV
+719 SNRFEQKEFSVIV

>member
-1 MRKLLNFNDNWIF
+1 MRKLLNFNKNWIF
-14 ESSEVCLPHTAI
+14 ENSEVCLPHNAI

-57 EISVVFEAV
+57 EVSVVFEAA

-80 SHTDGYSPFIARL
+80 SHTDGYSPFTARL
-93 TDELKKGENILK
+93 TDELQKGENILK

-132 RDVHLRVTSPISIQN
+132 RDVHLRITSPIFTQN
-147 MKIETPNVLNE
+147 IKIETPNILDE
-158 KKSVKVNVNLFNPKK
+158 KKSLKVNVNLFNPKK
-173 LTLSGFLIAKLKDTE
+173 LTLSGFLIAKLKDTD
-188 GKLLSTLKFKITG
+188 GKILSTSKFKITR
-201 EEICFEINKLENI
+201 EEICFEIDKLENI
-214 KLWDTDNPVLYALDI
+214 KLWDIDNPVLYTLDI
-229 RVETPYGI
+229 WVETPYGI

-250 FTKNGFILNG
+250 FTKDGFFLNG
-260 NPIKI
+260 NPLKI
-265 RGLNRHQSFPYV
+265 RGLNRHQSFPYI

-294 YELRI
+294 YDLKI

-373 HDFYLKTNQVAHQL
+373 HEFYLRTNQMAHRL
-387 DSTRQTGG
+387 DGTRQTGG
-395 VRKFEEGEFLEDVY
+395 VRKFIEGEFIEDVF

-418 EELGGNRG
+418 EELNGNRG
-426 RIPLRPQREC
+426 RIPLRSQREC
-436 TGLNYDVPYMVTE
+436 TGLSYDVPYMVTE

-455 PTKSVDNELRQ
+455 PTKSIDNELRQ

-474 EVLNAAY
+474 QVLNAAY
-481 GASNNAGAIGWCAF
+481 GDSKNAGAIGWCAF

-527 YSSQDHAKNGLVLEP
+527 YSSQDNAKNGIVLEP

-574 SEDRFSINPD
+574 SEERFSINPD
-584 FKNFSNLPHPPIMV
+584 FKNFSNLPHPPIIV
-598 DTEHFPENVFGTWGT
+598 ESEHFPENVFGTWGT
-613 DWPNVKINGFIDRK
+613 DWPNVTINGFIDRK

-651 VSIGTDVRVII
+651 VSIDADVRVIV

-705 IRSLGLGKIKISII
+705 IRSLGIGKIKISII
-719 SNRFSQKEISIVV
+719 SNRFAKKEVSIIV